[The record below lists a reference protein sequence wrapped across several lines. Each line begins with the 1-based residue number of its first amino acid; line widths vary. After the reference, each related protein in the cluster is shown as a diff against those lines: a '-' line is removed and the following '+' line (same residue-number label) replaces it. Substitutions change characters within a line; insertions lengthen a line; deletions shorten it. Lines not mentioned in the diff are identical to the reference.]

1 MIGEVH
7 FQRLRRFEI
16 MAVAEVTDATFES
29 DVLRSEK
36 PVIVDF
42 WAPWCVPCRRV
53 SPILEEMSEAREDVN
68 FVKVNVDDNP
78 QAAMNYSISSI
89 PTIPLRVGAGHT
101 AGDRSL
107 AEEPVIGT
115 TRPVIARSIT
125 RGYNLWRMSP
135 VQSDTSGRRA
145 GVVEKS
151 KETRRYV
158 NEVQAIGRA
167 GACPDRR
174 A

>member
-1 MIGEVH
+1 MLSASIRTR
-7 FQRLRRFEI
+7 FQATGFWVFLKPLDAPALVLECAANLASKRVWRTEI

-29 DVLRSEK
+29 DVLRADR

-89 PTIPLRVGAGHT
+89 PTIARFEAGQVT
-101 AGDRSL
+101 
-107 AEEPVIGT
+107 
-115 TRPVIARSIT
+115 
-125 RGYNLWRMSP
+125 
-135 VQSDTSGRRA
+135 Q
-145 GVVEKS
+145 
-151 KETRRYV
+151 
-158 NEVQAIGRA
+158 QAIGA
-167 GACPDRR
+167 LPKNQLSAQLGL
-174 A
+174 